1 MSILPADVWTDT
13 GTDSDVGFRIPRV
26 PLSLFLSVTS
36 RCNQSCL
43 HCAVYADHFT
53 YGPDLTTDQWLA
65 FIEHMADLKIFR
77 VKISGGEPFVR
88 EDIFDI
94 LDALYEKPIRM
105 SINTNATL
113 IDTERARKIGRYSDK
128 LDDVMVSL
136 DGATAASH
144 DALRGP
150 GAFEAA
156 LEGIEC
162 LIDHVN
168 NVNAY
173 ATVTRFNY
181 RELEEIT
188 RLAADLELSSIKF
201 NELLLEGRGGEMKD
215 RLILGEEEK
224 RQVMERLFELKSRFP
239 FVCGTY
245 LEIRNQF
252 EMIEEVGPD
261 TDMNGSSGEEP
272 CLTGCGALL
281 DECAVRPDGGVTPC
295 DRLPELVAGNII
307 ETPLDVIWRD
317 SELFVDFRRRFTTP
331 LKSLFTCTDCA
342 YTDFCTG
349 GCAASAYN
357 AYGTTLAGDP
367 ACCYRRAI
375 AKGK

>member
-188 RLAADLELSSIKF
+188 RLAADL
-201 NELLLEGRGGEMKD
+201 
-215 RLILGEEEK
+215 
-224 RQVMERLFELKSRFP
+224 
-239 FVCGTY
+239 
-245 LEIRNQF
+245 
-252 EMIEEVGPD
+252 
-261 TDMNGSSGEEP
+261 
-272 CLTGCGALL
+272 
-281 DECAVRPDGGVTPC
+281 
-295 DRLPELVAGNII
+295 
-307 ETPLDVIWRD
+307 
-317 SELFVDFRRRFTTP
+317 
-331 LKSLFTCTDCA
+331 
-342 YTDFCTG
+342 
-349 GCAASAYN
+349 
-357 AYGTTLAGDP
+357 
-367 ACCYRRAI
+367 
-375 AKGK
+375 